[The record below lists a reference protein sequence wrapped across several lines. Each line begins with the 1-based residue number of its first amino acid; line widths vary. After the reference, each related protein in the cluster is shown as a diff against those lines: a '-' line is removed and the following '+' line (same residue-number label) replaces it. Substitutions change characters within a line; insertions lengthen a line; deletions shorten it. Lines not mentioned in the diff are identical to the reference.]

1 MFGLWG
7 LAFGIILLAFG
18 VFAIFFFPSSQTHQ
32 EESLAVGGIV
42 MGVIAIVIGAML
54 VFW

>member
-7 LAFGIILLAFG
+7 LAFGILLLAFG

-32 EESLAVGGIV
+32 EEPLTTGGII
-42 MGVIAIVIGAML
+42 MGIISLVIGAML

>member
-32 EESLAVGGIV
+32 EESLAVGGVV